1 MSSRKEFDFSSR
13 HFDKLRHL
21 AYEYSGIQVSDDKY
35 EMYYARLA
43 KRLRAQKLSDFDAYI
58 KQVTSDANEFREFIN
73 AITTNVTS
81 FQREP
86 HHFEFLKALLATWQK
101 PSIHIWSAGCSSG
114 QEPYSILVNIL
125 PVCEARNIKVMLR
138 ATDLDTEV
146 LARAAE
152 GVYPLDAVDVFN
164 LEQKKRF
171 FLKGKGSQAG
181 KCRLKPKVRALVEF
195 EQLNLINAWS
205 SATKYDVIFC
215 RNVMIY
221 FDNNT
226 KSALVARFHASLAPQ
241 GWLFLGHSESLPRTT
256 TGWRTEGKNI
266 YRRCD
271 GHE

>member
-1 MSSRKEFDFSSR
+1 MHSRKEFEFSSR

-43 KRLRAQKLSDFDAYI
+43 KRLRAQKLVDFDAYI
-58 KQVTSDANEFREFIN
+58 KRVTSNTDEFREFIN
-73 AITTNVTS
+73 AITTNVTA

-86 HHFEFLKALLATWQK
+86 HHFDFLKKMLMTWQK
-101 PSIHIWSAGCSSG
+101 KTMTIWSAGCSSG

-125 PVCEARNIKVMLR
+125 PICEERNITVTLR
-138 ATDLDTEV
+138 ATDLDTDV
-146 LARAAE
+146 LARAAD
-152 GVYPLDAVDVFN
+152 GIYPLEAVEVFSQ
-164 LEQKKRF
+164 EQKKRF
-171 FLKGKGSQAG
+171 FLKGKGAQAG
-181 KCRLKPKVRALVEF
+181 KCRLKAEVRRLVTF
-195 EQLNLINAWS
+195 EQLNLIKSWS

-226 KSALVARFHASLAPQ
+226 KSALVSRFHASLVPQ

-256 TGWRTEGKNI
+256 LGWRTEGKNI

-271 GHE
+271 AHE